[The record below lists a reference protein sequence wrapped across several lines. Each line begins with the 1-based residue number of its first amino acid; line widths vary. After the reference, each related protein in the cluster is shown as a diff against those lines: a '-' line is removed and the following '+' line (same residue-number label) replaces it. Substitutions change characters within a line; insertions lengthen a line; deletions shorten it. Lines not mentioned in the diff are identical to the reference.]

1 MEITHR
7 ESSHSLET
15 LPVQKYT
22 LFKSGSDIEYH
33 YPESQDSE
41 RKSYPVQRYKPTQAK
56 QGRLVSRAG
65 DLRVTEQTNP
75 ISEVSVFLTNP
86 EKSTL
91 A

>member
-41 RKSYPVQRYKPTQAK
+41 ENHSLFSDTNPLRPNKVGKCPEQ
-56 QGRLVSRAG
+56 G

-86 EKSTL
+86 ENRL
-91 A
+91 